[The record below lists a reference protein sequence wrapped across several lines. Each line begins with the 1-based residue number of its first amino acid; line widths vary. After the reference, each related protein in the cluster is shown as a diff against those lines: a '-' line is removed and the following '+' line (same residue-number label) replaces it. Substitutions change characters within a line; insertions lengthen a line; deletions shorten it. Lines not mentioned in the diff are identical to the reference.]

1 MKKMKLYKGWGLGLL
16 IICLFSACEKVIE
29 LKLDDAPAVVVID
42 GGVSDQN
49 EIQRVKVSKTYSFTE
64 PNKFNGLS
72 GAKVVLAVD
81 GAGAIV
87 FNEVSP
93 GIYQSVKFKGKS
105 GSKYD
110 LSVTVEGQT
119 YNASST
125 MPARVPMDSLT
136 FKSFTFFGETK
147 NYVAVNFRD
156 PAGVANQYRYIL
168 KFKGVVEKDVV
179 SEDRFDD
186 GSKVT
191 NVIFYELNDLI
202 KGDSVQVE
210 IQCIDRNVYRYFYS
224 LGQNTGGGGPPVSPA
239 NPPSNFS
246 NGALGVFSAHTSSI
260 RTALIK

>member
-1 MKKMKLYKGWGLGLL
+1 MKKKNIYKGLGL
-16 IICLFSACEKVIE
+16 IMIFLFTACEKVIE
-29 LKLDDAPAVVVID
+29 LKLDDAAPVLVID

-49 EIQRVKVSKTYSFTE
+49 EVQQVKISKTYSFTE
-64 PNKFNGLS
+64 PNKFHGVT
-72 GAKVVLAVD
+72 GAKVVLGVD
-81 GAGAIV
+81 GLGSIV
-87 FNEVSP
+87 FAEVSP
-93 GIYQSVKFKGKS
+93 GVYQSVKFKGKS

-110 LSVTVEGQT
+110 LSVTVEGQN
-119 YNASST
+119 YKASSV

-136 FKSFTFFGETK
+136 FKSYNFFGETK

-168 KFKGVVEKDVV
+168 KSKGVVEKDVV

-186 GSKVT
+186 GNKVT
-191 NVIFYELNDLI
+191 NVIFYELNDLM
-202 KGDSVQVE
+202 KGDSIQVE

-224 LGQNTGGGGPPVSPA
+224 LGQNTGSGGPPVSPA

>member
-1 MKKMKLYKGWGLGLL
+1 MKKINIYKGLGLIMVL
-16 IICLFSACEKVIE
+16 IFTACEKVIE
-29 LKLDDAPAVVVID
+29 LKLDNAAPVVVID
-42 GGVSDQN
+42 GGISDQN
-49 EIQRVKVSKTYSFTE
+49 VVHQIKVSKTYSFTE

-72 GAKVVLAVD
+72 GANVSLAVD
-81 GAGAIV
+81 GTGSIV
-87 FNEVSP
+87 FSEVSP
-93 GIYQSVKFKGKS
+93 GVYQSVRFKGKS

-119 YNASST
+119 YKASSV

-136 FKSFTFFGETK
+136 FKTYTLFGESK
-147 NYVAVNFRD
+147 NYVAVNFKD

-168 KFKGVVEKDVV
+168 KFKGKVEKDVV

-186 GSKVT
+186 GNKVT

-202 KGDSVQVE
+202 KGDSIQVE
-210 IQCIDRNVYRYFYS
+210 IQCIDKNVYRYFYS
-224 LGQNTGGGGPPVSPA
+224 LGQNTGEGGPPVSPA